1 MVLAWQTLPADLSSS
16 PVYGLGFQGL
26 GFVAY
31 VAVLDG
37 LLEVITG
44 VAEALGVG
52 GAVRK
57 VSSHTCFQFPERE
70 ANKRSQYASHSVPLF
85 RLRCPYSGSRNK
97 DTHIEAKCLNLPPY
111 VIICLAAVHQ

>member
-1 MVLAWQTLPADLSSS
+1 MVLAWQTLPAVLSSS

-57 VSSHTCFQFPERE
+57 VSSNTCFSFQKMR
-70 ANKRSQYASHSVPLF
+70 
-85 RLRCPYSGSRNK
+85 
-97 DTHIEAKCLNLPPY
+97 AKIGL
-111 VIICLAAVHQ
+111 ITCLACGALIPGAGTRAHILRQHVSIGLNRS